1 MLFHLHGWARVAWGA
16 VSVFWWLWLLTAC
29 PVLAQTGSGSPAAAI
44 PKAGAAAAA
53 DPSATAQAKEHAAA
67 KPAPAKP
74 ALAKPAPAKQEPAKQ
89 EPAPGSPEKEEAES
103 DSEGD
108 AADEAQTEDAG
119 GEEPP
124 AVAKPRAQ
132 GNSLARQ
139 TASVQR
145 QLGRVRPQSGFFIS
159 SWFSDAPA
167 AANFASGATVA
178 SMSPEDCDPI
188 DASVAEA
195 YIRDSARREG
205 ISSDLV
211 REVVRKESGFNPCAV
226 SPKGAMGMMQLMPE
240 TAASLGVDDP
250 FNPRQNID
258 GGVRLLKRLL
268 DKYKGRPDLALA
280 AYNAG
285 ESAVDA
291 AQSVPSYEETQEYVS
306 TIMKRVFE
314 EPSKPARPIEG
325 RPGGIRSPDAV
336 KGPEFV
342 KGPESITPSGLV
354 PPVKPAT
361 GP

>member
-1 MLFHLHGWARVAWGA
+1 LG
-16 VSVFWWLWLLTAC
+16 
-29 PVLAQTGSGSPAAAI
+29 
-44 PKAGAAAAA
+44 
-53 DPSATAQAKEHAAA
+53 QA
-67 KPAPAKP
+67 
-74 ALAKPAPAKQEPAKQ
+74 
-89 EPAPGSPEKEEAES
+89 
-103 DSEGD
+103 
-108 AADEAQTEDAG
+108 
-119 GEEPP
+119 
-124 AVAKPRAQ
+124 
-132 GNSLARQ
+132 
-139 TASVQR
+139 
-145 QLGRVRPQSGFFIS
+145 RPQNGFFIS

-167 AANFASGATVA
+167 AANFSSGATVA
-178 SMSPEDCDPI
+178 SMNPEDCDPI

-240 TAASLGVDDP
+240 TAATLGVEDP

-314 EPSKPARPIEG
+314 EPAKPARRLGAASGDISAPK
-325 RPGGIRSPDAV
+325 A
-336 KGPEFV
+336 
-342 KGPESITPSGLV
+342 PESIQPPEPVRVAQPANASGSV
-354 PPVKPAT
+354 TSGKQTARP
-361 GP
+361 